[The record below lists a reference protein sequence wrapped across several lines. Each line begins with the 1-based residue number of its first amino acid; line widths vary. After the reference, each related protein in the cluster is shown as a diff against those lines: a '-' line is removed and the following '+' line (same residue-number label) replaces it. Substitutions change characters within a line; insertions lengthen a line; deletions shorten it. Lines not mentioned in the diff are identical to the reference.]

1 MNIQFLHFV
10 YKSYGFYYICIM
22 KEPDTIIDINF
33 AENIISKGNTVRGIS
48 LFFIESWDML
58 PDVYKDGKHFFVI
71 SSCCIYVT
79 QGTAECTVN
88 RSRIS
93 LQPHSILLVPQNAVV
108 KIDHISE
115 DFGLE
120 IASVSNRNTSEVPLY
135 FKIDDTNT
143 QTRFQA
149 LFDLFRHFLEIRDS
163 DSAEHTQII
172 LINEVVRL
180 ASLTEEE
187 KPIKLN
193 QVVKQFFSL
202 LYQYGNEKHSI
213 AFYAEKLSITPN
225 WLSSVIKQKTGQTVN
240 KWIMTAIIQ
249 NAKINLAYSDISVTA
264 LAGRL
269 GFESNSDFSRVFKQY
284 TQLSP
289 SAYRSKMTSKQQGVN
304 DFRCS
309 K

>member
-1 MNIQFLHFV
+1 
-10 YKSYGFYYICIM
+10 M

-33 AENIISKGNTVRGIS
+33 AENIMSKGNTVRGIS

-149 LFDLFRHFLEIRDS
+149 LFDLFRYFLEIKDS

-180 ASLTEEE
+180 ASLTKE
-187 KPIKLN
+187 KTPIKLN

-202 LYQYGNEKHSI
+202 LYQYGNEKHTI

-269 GFESNSDFSRVFKQY
+269 GFESKSDFSRVFKQY

-289 SAYRSKMTSKQQGVN
+289 SAYRSKMTSKQQGVS

>member
-1 MNIQFLHFV
+1 M
-10 YKSYGFYYICIM
+10 
-22 KEPDTIIDINF
+22 
-33 AENIISKGNTVRGIS
+33 
-48 LFFIESWDML
+48 
-58 PDVYKDGKHFFVI
+58 
-71 SSCCIYVT
+71 
-79 QGTAECTVN
+79 
-88 RSRIS
+88 
-93 LQPHSILLVPQNAVV
+93 

-120 IASVSNRNTSEVPLY
+120 IASVSNRNPSEVPLY

-149 LFDLFRHFLEIRDS
+149 LFNLFRYFLEINDS

-180 ASLTEEE
+180 ASLTKGETHV
-187 KPIKLN
+187 KLN

-202 LYQYGNEKHSI
+202 LYQYGKEKHPI

-225 WLSSVIKQKTGQTVN
+225 WLSNIIKQKTGQTVN
-240 KWIMTAIIQ
+240 KWIMIAIIQ
-249 NAKINLAYSDISVTA
+249 NAKVSLAYSDISITA

-289 SAYRSKMTSKQQGVN
+289 SAYRSKMTTKQ
-304 DFRCS
+304 
-309 K
+309 

>member
-1 MNIQFLHFV
+1 
-10 YKSYGFYYICIM
+10 
-22 KEPDTIIDINF
+22 
-33 AENIISKGNTVRGIS
+33 
-48 LFFIESWDML
+48 ML
-58 PDVYKDGKHFFVI
+58 PDVYKDGKYFFVI

-93 LQPHSILLVPQNAVV
+93 LQPHSILMVPQNAVI

-135 FKIDDTNT
+135 FVIEDMNT

-149 LFDLFRHFLEIRDS
+149 LFYLFRHFLEINDS

-180 ASLTEEE
+180 ASLTKE
-187 KPIKLN
+187 KTPVKLN
-193 QVVKQFFSL
+193 HVVKQFFLL
-202 LYQYGNEKHSI
+202 LYQYGNEKRAI

-225 WLSSVIKQKTGQTVN
+225 WLSNIIKQKTGQTVN

-289 SAYRSKMTSKQQGVN
+289 SAYRSKMTSK
-304 DFRCS
+304 R
-309 K
+309 

>member
-1 MNIQFLHFV
+1 
-10 YKSYGFYYICIM
+10 M
-22 KEPDTIIDINF
+22 KKPDTIIDFNF

-58 PDVYKDGKHFFVI
+58 PDVYKDGKYFFVI

-88 RSRIS
+88 RSRIP
-93 LQPHSILLVPQNAVV
+93 LQPHSILLVPHNAVV

-135 FKIDDTNT
+135 FVIEDMNT

-149 LFDLFRHFLEIRDS
+149 LFYLFRHFLEINDS

-180 ASLTEEE
+180 ASLTKE
-187 KPIKLN
+187 KTPVKLN

-202 LYQYGNEKHSI
+202 LYQYGKEKHSI
-213 AFYAEKLSITPN
+213 AFYSEKLSITPN
-225 WLSSVIKQKTGQTVN
+225 WLSNIIKQKTGQTVN
-240 KWIMTAIIQ
+240 KWIMTAII
-249 NAKINLAYSDISVTA
+249 
-264 LAGRL
+264 
-269 GFESNSDFSRVFKQY
+269 
-284 TQLSP
+284 
-289 SAYRSKMTSKQQGVN
+289 
-304 DFRCS
+304 
-309 K
+309 

>member
-1 MNIQFLHFV
+1 
-10 YKSYGFYYICIM
+10 M

-33 AENIISKGNTVRGIS
+33 AENIMSKGNTVRGIS

-149 LFDLFRHFLEIRDS
+149 LFDLFRYFLEIKDS

-180 ASLTEEE
+180 ASLTKE
-187 KPIKLN
+187 KTP
-193 QVVKQFFSL
+193 VK
-202 LYQYGNEKHSI
+202 
-213 AFYAEKLSITPN
+213 
-225 WLSSVIKQKTGQTVN
+225 
-240 KWIMTAIIQ
+240 
-249 NAKINLAYSDISVTA
+249 
-264 LAGRL
+264 
-269 GFESNSDFSRVFKQY
+269 
-284 TQLSP
+284 
-289 SAYRSKMTSKQQGVN
+289 
-304 DFRCS
+304 
-309 K
+309 

>member
-10 YKSYGFYYICIM
+10 YKSYGFYYIRIM
-22 KEPDTIIDINF
+22 KKPDTIIDFNF

-93 LQPHSILLVPQNAVV
+93 LQPHSILMVPQNAVI

-120 IASVSNRNTSEVPLY
+120 IASVSNRNTIEVPLY
-135 FKIDDTNT
+135 FVIEDMNT

-149 LFDLFRHFLEIRDS
+149 LFYLFRHFLEINDS
-163 DSAEHTQII
+163 DSAKHTQII

-193 QVVKQFFSL
+193 HVVKQFFSL
-202 LYQYGNEKHSI
+202 LYQYGNEKRAI

-225 WLSSVIKQKTGQTVN
+225 WLSNIIKQKTGQTVN

-249 NAKINLAYSDISVTA
+249 NAKINLAYSDISITA
-264 LAGRL
+264 LARRL

-289 SAYRSKMTSKQQGVN
+289 SAYRSKMTSK
-304 DFRCS
+304 R
-309 K
+309 